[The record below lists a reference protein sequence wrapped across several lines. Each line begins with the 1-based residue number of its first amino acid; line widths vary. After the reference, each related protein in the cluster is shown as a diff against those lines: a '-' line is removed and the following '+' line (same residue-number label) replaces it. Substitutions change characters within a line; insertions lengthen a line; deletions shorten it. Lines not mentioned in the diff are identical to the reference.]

1 MSRQPKTGG
10 ALGRWALRA
19 AYTGILVFAG
29 LYLASSCAAPRHVNA
44 PLTVHDPNGG
54 YRFELAPPDAASNS
68 NGLFVCL
75 VMSGG
80 GTRAAALSYGV
91 LEELRDHQIEWPTG
105 SGRRVSLLSEVDVIS
120 AISGGSFTA
129 AYYGLFGDQT
139 FARFRERVLYRDITG
154 GMLGRTL
161 DPRNWPRLMRAD
173 VSRIDLAAEHHDEE
187 IFERK
192 TFADMRRRPFIV
204 ISATNVTFGARFS
217 FTQPFFDLLGSDLS
231 AFPVGRAVAASSAFP
246 LLLSPLTL
254 HNHKAADGYRLPEWI
269 EQSLV
274 DPWSKRR
281 PHALAS
287 RLAPYHLDKAAH
299 PYLHLLDGGL
309 SDNLGLRYVIDSY
322 LRGEIRT
329 LLGRSPSV
337 NGRPVERIERLVVLV
352 VNAKGATG
360 ENLDTDASP
369 PSEVLVGYK
378 TATVSMDNY
387 TFETVELMEE
397 FLGQRRQSEAILNE
411 ANLRLRAAGAKE
423 FPELSRTEAHL
434 IEISLE
440 QIVDA
445 KDRADYL
452 ATPTDLVLPRER
464 VDGLIEKGRALL
476 RAHPEFRALLQALR

>member
-1 MSRQPKTGG
+1 MTSKPTTIGTI
-10 ALGRWALRA
+10 GRWAMRA
-19 AYTGILVFAG
+19 LYAGVLAFVG
-29 LYLASSCAAPRHVNA
+29 LYLASSCAAPRHMNA
-44 PLTVHDPNGG
+44 RLAVHDPDGG
-54 YRFELAPPDAASNS
+54 YRFDPSSNADDANG
-68 NGLFVCL
+68 NGLFVCV

-80 GTRAAALSYGV
+80 GSRAAALSYGV
-91 LEELRDHQIEWPTG
+91 LEELRDTTIEWPPA
-105 SGRRVSLLSEVDVIS
+105 SGRRVSLLHEVDVIS

-129 AYYGLFGDQT
+129 AYYGLFGDKT
-139 FARFRERVLYRDITG
+139 FTDFRERVLYRDITG
-154 GMLGRTL
+154 GMLDRTL
-161 DPRNWPRLMRAD
+161 DPRNWPRLMRSD

-217 FTQPFFDLLGSDLS
+217 FTQQFFDLLGSDLS
-231 AFPVGRAVAASSAFP
+231 VFPVGRAVAASSAFP
-246 LLLSPLTL
+246 VLLSPLTL
-254 HNHKAADGYRLPEWI
+254 HNHPAAEGFRLPEWI
-269 EQSLV
+269 EQALE

-287 RLAPYHLDKAAH
+287 RLAPYHLDKTAH

-309 SDNLGLRYVIDSY
+309 ADNLGLRYVIDSY

-329 LLGRSPSV
+329 LLGRSPTRD
-337 NGRPVERIERLVVLV
+337 GKPIERIERLVVLV

-360 ENLDTDASP
+360 ENLDTDSSP

-397 FLGQRRQSEAILNE
+397 FLGQRRQSEAILRE
-411 ANLRLRAAGAKE
+411 ANVRLRAVGAKE
-423 FPELSRTEAHL
+423 FPELSRTQAHL

-440 QIVDA
+440 QLTDA
-445 KDRADYL
+445 KERAEYL

-464 VDGLIEKGRALL
+464 VDGLVQRARTLL
-476 RAHPEFRALLQALR
+476 RAHPEYRALVESLR